1 MKKGDIVAVV
11 ATSGEYVGELV
22 SSKPV
27 TLANPK
33 MIVNTPEGGMGFSK
47 GVAVTGEVNPT
58 EMIFGS
64 YVFIAKCNKEV
75 SEAHITAVSGIEIPK
90 EKKIIT

>member
-33 MIVNTPEGGMGFSK
+33 MIVKTPEGGMGFSK

>member
-1 MKKGDIVAVV
+1 MA
-11 ATSGEYVGELV
+11 
-22 SSKPV
+22 
-27 TLANPK
+27 
-33 MIVNTPEGGMGFSK
+33 EGGMGFSK

-64 YVFIAKCNKEV
+64 YVFIAKCNDQV
-75 SEAHITAVSGIEIPK
+75 ADAHRNAVSGIEVPA

>member
-11 ATSGEYVGELV
+11 ATSGEYDGELV

-47 GVAVTGEVNPT
+47 GVAVTGEINPT

-64 YVFIAKCNKEV
+64 YVFISKCNDQV
-75 SEAHITAVSGIEIPK
+75 SEAHRTAVSGIEVPA

>member
-1 MKKGDIVAVV
+1 MKKGDIVAVI

-22 SSKPV
+22 STKPV
-27 TLANPK
+27 TLGNPK

-64 YVFIAKCNKEV
+64 YVFIAKCNDEV
-75 SEAHITAVSGIEIPK
+75 SEAHRAAVSGIAVPP
-90 EKKIIT
+90 EKKIVT

>member
-27 TLANPK
+27 TLANHK

-75 SEAHITAVSGIEIPK
+75 SEAHLTAVSGIEIPK

>member
-1 MKKGDIVAVV
+1 
-11 ATSGEYVGELV
+11 
-22 SSKPV
+22 V

-75 SEAHITAVSGIEIPK
+75 SEAHLTAVSGIEIPK